1 MDKKKRMEE
10 LVDTLNNL
18 AYHYYVLDKPI
29 MSDYDYD
36 VLYDELVNLEE
47 ETGVVLENSPTRRVG
62 GEVLE
67 GFKKVRHEVRL
78 YSLNKCNDMLGLNKF
93 IEDVKKVVKDP
104 RFTVEY
110 KFDGLRI
117 VARYENGL
125 FVSAA
130 TRGDGEVG
138 EDVTEQVKTIRSV
151 PLSIS
156 YKGAL
161 TVAGEGVITLK
172 NLEKYNKTATEK
184 LKNPRNAVSG
194 AIRNLDPKETM
205 KRNLDV
211 VFYDL
216 IKIEDEGKLK
226 TQEDVQN
233 FLKENKFLTGKL
245 FKVCKRASDIEKII
259 DDVDKVK
266 SSLDIQIDGLVIKL
280 NDLKERDQ
288 LGFTSKFPKW
298 AIAYKFA
305 PVEVTSILREV
316 EWHVGRTG
324 KLTPTAVVDPVSLAG
339 ATVTRATLNNYD
351 DIMRKHL
358 KLNSRVF
365 IRRSNEVI
373 PEILGLAENLENSHE
388 IMLPKTCP
396 SCHSDLVKNGV
407 NVFCEAQD
415 CKEKSISR
423 LVYFAS
429 KKCMNIEG
437 LSDKIIALLYDKNII
452 KNFSDF
458 YKLTE
463 SDFDGLE
470 GFQDKKIGN
479 ILRSIEKSKTCALSN
494 FLNCLSI
501 EGVGDKT
508 ARDLAKHF
516 KTLNNIMH
524 ASYEDL
530 INIRDI
536 GEVTAK
542 NIVDFFSKEE
552 NVNEINLLLSLNVK
566 VGSEKTEDVDQ
577 NNFFYNKKFVLTGSL
592 QSFTRE
598 EASRLIES
606 FGGMTSSSVS
616 KNTDYVLFGE
626 NAGSKLD
633 KARALNVKTISEEEF
648 KNILSEMKKA

>member
-10 LVDTLNNL
+10 LVETLNNL

-479 ILRSIEKSKTCALSN
+479 ILRSIEKSKTCELSN
-494 FLNCLSI
+494 FLNGLSI

-516 KTLNNIMH
+516 KTLNNVMY
-524 ASYEDL
+524 ASYQDL

-552 NVNEINLLLSLNVK
+552 NVNEINSLLSLNVK

-648 KNILSEMKKA
+648 KNILNEMKKA

>member
-245 FKVCKRASDIEKII
+245 FKVCEKASDIEKII

-479 ILRSIEKSKTCALSN
+479 ILRSIEKSKTCELSN

-516 KTLNNIMH
+516 KTLNNVMY
-524 ASYEDL
+524 ASYQDL

-552 NVNEINLLLSLNVK
+552 NVNEINSLLSLNVK

-648 KNILSEMKKA
+648 KNILNEMKKA

>member
-479 ILRSIEKSKTCALSN
+479 ILRSIEKSKTCELSN
-494 FLNCLSI
+494 FLNGLSI

-516 KTLNNIMH
+516 KTLNNVMY
-524 ASYEDL
+524 ASYQDL

-552 NVNEINLLLSLNVK
+552 NVNEINSLLSLNVK

-648 KNILSEMKKA
+648 KNILNEMKKA

>member
-233 FLKENKFLTGKL
+233 FLLENKFLTGKL
-245 FKVCKRASDIEKII
+245 FKVCESASDIEKII

-479 ILRSIEKSKTCALSN
+479 ILRSVEKSKTCALSN
-494 FLNCLSI
+494 FLNGLSI

-516 KTLNNIMH
+516 KTLNNVMY
-524 ASYEDL
+524 ASYQDL

-552 NVNEINLLLSLNVK
+552 NVNEINSLLSLNVK

-626 NAGSKLD
+626 NAGSK
-633 KARALNVKTISEEEF
+633 
-648 KNILSEMKKA
+648 